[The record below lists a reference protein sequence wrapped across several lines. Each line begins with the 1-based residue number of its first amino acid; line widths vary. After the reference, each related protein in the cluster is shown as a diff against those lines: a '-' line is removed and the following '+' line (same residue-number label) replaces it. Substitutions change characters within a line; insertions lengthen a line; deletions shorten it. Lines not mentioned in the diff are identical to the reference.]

1 MTACRSCNQKK
12 ADKTLREVDMV
23 LRQKPRE
30 PSWLQKI
37 GVEINPEKAPDS
49 WRIYLFDAE
58 EAG

>member
-1 MTACRSCNQKK
+1 
-12 ADKTLREVDMV
+12 MV